1 MENQTTLSHL
11 KILDLF
17 WKGNKNSIWLAT
29 AFSLHRNI
37 QKFNFPQRLELSKK
51 KQLAELTFNTLKKLS
66 FLKQPVECFF
76 ESMTALE
83 RDYLY
88 EHFLLFEPLKDS
100 LLGQAFLFDEKGDVL
115 IKMHVLDHI
124 EVCALEQSEKLEK
137 ALEKVQTLEKGLEK
151 HISFAFSPKFG
162 YLTED
167 PTICGTGLVVKAF
180 LHVPALIETG
190 EIEYLLHNSPS
201 EGVSL
206 TGLHGNE
213 EEIIGDMI
221 VISNRWTLGTTEE
234 SILSL
239 IRTTAMAVAS
249 HEKEMRSKLQQ
260 THPRDATLFDKIS
273 RMLGTLKFSYTMDT
287 GEALRDLSLA
297 KLGIELGWLNGIS
310 LEELNRQF
318 FALRRA
324 HLASQ
329 YDWNLARPEINRERA
344 SRLRALFEKVTLT
357 AGG

>member
-1 MENQTTLSHL
+1 MENQTILSHL
-11 KILDLF
+11 KMLDLF
-17 WKGNKNSIWLAT
+17 WKGNKNSIWLAST
-29 AFSLHRNI
+29 FSLHRNI
-37 QKFNFPQRLELSKK
+37 HKFNFPQRLELTKK
-51 KQLAELTFNTLKKLS
+51 KQLAELTFNTMKELS
-66 FLKQPVECFF
+66 LVQQPVECFF

-88 EHFLLFEPLKDS
+88 EHFLLFEPIKDS
-100 LLGQAFLFDEKGDVL
+100 LLGQAFLFDEKGDIL

-124 EVCALEQSEKLEK
+124 EVCALEQSEQLEK
-137 ALEKVQTLEKGLEK
+137 ALEKVQAIEKGLEK

-190 EIEYLLHNSPS
+190 EIEYLLNNSPA
-201 EGVSL
+201 EGVTL

-213 EEIIGDMI
+213 KEIIGDMI

-249 HEKEMRSKLQQ
+249 HEKEMRNKLQQ
-260 THPRDATLFDKIS
+260 TQPRDAALFDRIS

-287 GEALRDLSLA
+287 EEALRDLSLA
-297 KLGIELGWLNGIS
+297 KLGVELGWLTGIS

-318 FALRRA
+318 FDLRRA
-324 HLASQ
+324 HIASQ
-329 YDWNLARPEINRERA
+329 YDWKLERSEINQERA
-344 SRLRALFEKVTLT
+344 SRLRTLFEKVSLVT
-357 AGG
+357 GG

>member
-1 MENQTTLSHL
+1 MENQKTLPHL
-11 KILDLF
+11 KNLDLF

-29 AFSLHRNI
+29 TLSLHRNI

-51 KQLAELTFNTLKKLS
+51 KQLAELTISTLKELS
-66 FLKQPVECFF
+66 LLKQPVECYFD
-76 ESMTALE
+76 SMNALE

-100 LLGQAFLFDEKGDVL
+100 LLGQAFLFDEQGDTL
-115 IKMHVLDHI
+115 IKLNVQDHI
-124 EVCALEQSEKLEK
+124 EICSLEQSEEVEK
-137 ALEKVQTLEKGLEK
+137 ALEKIQAIEKGLENK
-151 HISFAFSPKFG
+151 ISFAFSPKFG

-167 PTICGTGLVVKAF
+167 PTVCGTGLVVKAF

-190 EIEYLLHNSPS
+190 EMESLLQNSSS

-206 TGLHGNE
+206 TGLHGK

-221 VISNRWTLGTTEE
+221 VVSNRWTLGTTEE

-239 IRTTAMAVAS
+239 IRTTAMAIAS
-249 HEKEMRSKLQQ
+249 HEKEMRKRLSQS
-260 THPRDATLFDKIS
+260 HPPDETIYDRIS

-287 GEALRDLSLA
+287 SETLRDLSLA
-297 KLGIELGWLNGIS
+297 KLGVELGWLDGIS

-324 HLASQ
+324 HLSSQ
-329 YDWNLARPEINRERA
+329 TDWKLTRPEINHERA
-344 SRLRALFEKVTLT
+344 SRLRALFEKVTLK
-357 AGG
+357 